1 MLPRMRRV
9 LTIVPLHAPRLPSVS
24 VCSPDLHS
32 PQSGAPFCL
41 FPQSRHTQIGPEA
54 EADETKQ
61 QTLSCLKV
69 TASRV
74 SSLGPSAGSVAASG
88 LDLEADIQL
97 PAQPLAEVPFVQPRV
112 ITQPARLQGN
122 AMRSNFTAP
131 QMTSNPVHSCEP
143 ERVNNPETFS
153 RLTSKADSISYMAS
167 QG

>member
-1 MLPRMRRV
+1 MPTPQPRTLHPLLRPVLGRLRMPLPELPPASEMLPRMRRV

-32 PQSGAPFCL
+32 PQSGAPLCL

-88 LDLEADIQL
+88 LDLEA
-97 PAQPLAEVPFVQPRV
+97 V
-112 ITQPARLQGN
+112 
-122 AMRSNFTAP
+122 
-131 QMTSNPVHSCEP
+131 
-143 ERVNNPETFS
+143 
-153 RLTSKADSISYMAS
+153 
-167 QG
+167 

>member
-1 MLPRMRRV
+1 MPTPQPRTLHPLLRPVLGRLRMPLPELPPASEMLPRMRRV

-24 VCSPDLHS
+24 VCSSDLHS

-88 LDLEADIQL
+88 LDLEA
-97 PAQPLAEVPFVQPRV
+97 V
-112 ITQPARLQGN
+112 
-122 AMRSNFTAP
+122 
-131 QMTSNPVHSCEP
+131 
-143 ERVNNPETFS
+143 
-153 RLTSKADSISYMAS
+153 
-167 QG
+167 